1 MELFQVFFLF
11 NKRAKYAKFFGHDCI
26 SYTMNT
32 QKGGIN
38 VARQRLYKKMS
49 VLFYEKDKD
58 LIDGLEKLSELTED
72 SMSKIVKRL
81 IAEELKRIQTK

>member
-1 MELFQVFFLF
+1 M
-11 NKRAKYAKFFGHDCI
+11 
-26 SYTMNT
+26 
-32 QKGGIN
+32 
-38 VARQRLYKKMS
+38 ARQKLYKKMS

-81 IAEELKRIQTK
+81 ISEELKRIQTKYGF

>member
-1 MELFQVFFLF
+1 M
-11 NKRAKYAKFFGHDCI
+11 K
-26 SYTMNT
+26 T